1 MVGRYKPYAKYRD
14 STIEWIGKVPEHWNA
29 SYLGFECSV
38 KARLGWKGLKAEEYV
53 DDGYV
58 FLATPNI
65 KDNEIDFVNVN
76 RITKERYDESPEIML
91 EKGDVLVTKDG
102 STTGTT
108 NIIRMLPEPTTVNS
122 SIAVLRNKGNVLSEY
137 LYYFFVSEYTQ
148 NVINRMRGGMG
159 VPHLFQADLRKFF
172 ILIPAKQEQELIANF
187 LDYETSKIDTLIE
200 KQQQLIQL
208 LKEKRQAVISH
219 AVTKGLNPNVEIQ
232 DSDVECLGLVP
243 KHWEVKNLRH
253 LGFCQNGIN
262 IGAEYFGSGFPFVSY
277 GDAYKNEVLP
287 KNASGL
293 VQSSESDRRTYS
305 VITGDVIFTRTSE
318 TIDEIGL
325 SSTCLSTIRD
335 ASFAGF
341 LIRFRPK
348 NNILNA
354 NFSKYYFRNI
364 LLRAFF
370 IREMNLVTR
379 ASLSQDLLKKLPVP
393 LPPLDEQKQIAQFL
407 DDKSAIFS
415 KLIENAESAI
425 VLSKERRTALISA
438 AVTGKIDVRNW
449 VAPKETQTNK
459 EVTA

>member
-1 MVGRYKPYAKYRD
+1 MDA
-14 STIEWIGKVPEHWNA
+14 IG
-29 SYLGFECSV
+29 
-38 KARLGWKGLKAEEYV
+38 
-53 DDGYV
+53 
-58 FLATPNI
+58 
-65 KDNEIDFVNVN
+65 
-76 RITKERYDESPEIML
+76 
-91 EKGDVLVTKDG
+91 EKGELDTSAVKNLAEVLTGYTYVADG
-102 STTGTT
+102 DIMIAKITPCFENGKGAIAKNLLNGIGFATTEV
-108 NIIRMLPEPTTVNS
+108 IPIRPNQP
-122 SIAVLRNKGNVLSEY
+122 
-137 LYYFFVSEYTQ
+137 
-148 NVINRMRGGMG
+148 
-159 VPHLFQADLRKFF
+159 AD
-172 ILIPAKQEQELIANF
+172 ANF
-187 LDYETSKIDTLIE
+187 LFYVLSCNPFKLIAESTMYGAGGQKRVADSFVANYFLPFPPRSEREQITNFLDHEINRIDNLI
-200 KQQQLIQL
+200 KQQKRLIRL

-219 AVTKGLNPNVEIQ
+219 AVTKGLNPNIEMQ

-277 GDAYKNEVLP
+277 GDAYKNEALP

-393 LPPLDEQKQIAQFL
+393 LPPLDEQKLIAQFL

-425 VLSKERRTALISA
+425 ALSKERRAALISA